1 MTADHVDEQC
11 TLCDLPVEGSDVTAD
26 GNRFC
31 CVGCRDVYDALGDV
45 EVDVDADAVRRA
57 REDDADD
64 PEIPSDHETTY
75 LEVDGMYCAT
85 CEAFIESV
93 ATETDGV
100 SAASASY
107 VTETVRIDHNGDA
120 VSQADLEETISQ
132 LGYSAYDRDDAFSR
146 RGLEPRPSMIT
157 SPVAPPESVLALAVC
172 VPLPSAT
179 PGAVLTVS
187 SIGSAA
193 SVRAPS
199 SIVVIGRDWSM

>member
-146 RGLEPRPSMIT
+146 RGTLASPASLISTMQLGRGFYQCRTCESFSSVDTGRNSSPNRDDRP
-157 SPVAPPESVLALAVC
+157 E
-172 VPLPSAT
+172 
-179 PGAVLTVS
+179 
-187 SIGSAA
+187 
-193 SVRAPS
+193 
-199 SIVVIGRDWSM
+199 